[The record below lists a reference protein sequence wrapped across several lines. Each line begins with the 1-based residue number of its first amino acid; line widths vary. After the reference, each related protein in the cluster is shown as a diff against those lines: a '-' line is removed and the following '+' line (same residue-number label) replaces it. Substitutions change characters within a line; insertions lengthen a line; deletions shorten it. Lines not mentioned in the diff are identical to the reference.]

1 MIIKTLKRLLGV
13 ILSIC
18 LYSLIVYLYASPHV
32 TVGKY
37 ILLFF
42 AIPVIF
48 AIFIGLMR
56 LIGWLFK

>member
-1 MIIKTLKRLLGV
+1 MMIRTLKRSLGV

-18 LYSLIVYLYASPHV
+18 LYSSIVYLYATPNV

-42 AIPVIF
+42 AIPVVIVTL
-48 AIFIGLMR
+48 AGLIQ
-56 LIGWLFK
+56 LIKWLFK